1 MDNNIKEEVHKID
14 IPEDLNNRVILGMD
28 NAKRDMEKNHLN
40 LKKKKKKK
48 WGIKGS
54 LLIAA
59 AVLLLGISLSIS
71 NSSPALAQVVSK
83 IPYLNSLLQSKP
95 VMDLISEELDKE
107 GFIVYG
113 IDTIYKP
120 EKEVRIRLAD
130 DEGYDNNAKKEVEK
144 IAEQILK
151 SKGYNAYSINVGM
164 FVREEDT
171 LSKEE
176 KKDIEV
182 LEKELLEEFKE
193 KNYKSTSLSVDP
205 VDRKISV
212 NIGKS
217 KEYYEQI
224 RDEVEITIIDVL
236 KSRDYTGYEIALSN
250 VIVKIN
256 PSGKSALIEPS
267 LSDALLSKKEYK
279 VTGISFT
286 DTPLKFYIKTSI
298 MSNDSN
304 AKKEGEKLDVM
315 INEFFETPEIEQ
327 ILGNDPYEV
336 IIYSKDKKRIN

>member
-1 MDNNIKEEVHKID
+1 MDNKIKEEVNKID
-14 IPEDLNNRVILGMD
+14 IPEDLNNRVTLGMD
-28 NAKRDMEKNHLN
+28 NAKRDMGKKHLN
-40 LKKKKKKK
+40 LKKKKT

-95 VMDLISEELDKE
+95 VIDLISEELDKE

-130 DEGYDNNAKKEVEK
+130 DEGYDNNAQKEVEK

-164 FVREEDT
+164 FVREEEYT
-171 LSKEE
+171 PSKEE
-176 KKDIEV
+176 KKEIEV

-193 KNYKSTSLSVDP
+193 KNYKSTSLSVNP

-212 NIGKS
+212 NIGES
-217 KEYYEQI
+217 REYYEEI
-224 RDEVEITIIDVL
+224 RDKVELTAKDVL
-236 KSRDYTGYEIALSN
+236 KSRDYTGYEIDISN
-250 VIVKIN
+250 VIVKMN
-256 PSGKSALIEPS
+256 QSGKSALIEPS

-286 DTPLKFYIKTSI
+286 DAPLKFYIKTSI
-298 MSNDSN
+298 KSNDSN

-315 INEFFETPEIEQ
+315 INEFFETPEIEK
-327 ILGNDPYEV
+327 ILDNDPYEV
-336 IIYSKDKKRIN
+336 IIYSEDKKRIN

>member
-1 MDNNIKEEVHKID
+1 MDNNIKEEVNKID

-28 NAKRDMEKNHLN
+28 NAKRDMGNKHQN
-40 LKKKKKKK
+40 LKKKKK

-83 IPYLNSLLQSKP
+83 IPYLNSLLQSKS
-95 VMDLISEELDKE
+95 VIDLISAELDKE
-107 GFIVYG
+107 GFLVYG

-120 EKEVRIRLAD
+120 KKEVRIRLAD
-130 DEGYDNNAKKEVEK
+130 DEGYDNKAKKEVEK

-151 SKGYNAYSINVGM
+151 SKGYNAYSINVGI
-164 FVREEDT
+164 FVREEEYT

-182 LEKELLEEFKE
+182 LENGLLEEFNE
-193 KNYKSTSLSVDP
+193 KNYKFTSLSVNP

-217 KEYYEQI
+217 REYYEEI
-224 RDEVEITIIDVL
+224 RDKVELTAIDIL
-236 KSRDYTGYEIALSN
+236 KSRDYTGYDIEITN
-250 VIVKIN
+250 VIVKVQQ
-256 PSGKSALIEPS
+256 SGKSALIEPS

-286 DTPLKFYIKTSI
+286 DNPLKFYIRTSI

-304 AKKEGEKLDVM
+304 AKKEGEKLNVM

-327 ILGNDPYEV
+327 ILDNDPYEV